1 MVHELTP
8 IAARQRTVVAR
19 ILRKMVITLNVHL
32 LRGIISIPAPL
43 FKRGGAFCCEL
54 PAFFADGAETELQGE
69 DEIDSSA
76 GGCSGLIGQVFY
88 NPIRNQGGQNP
99 EQTAWQHNDSKRN
112 DNG

>member
-1 MVHELTP
+1 MPKLQNRVRAPPFRVLLVDTP
-8 IAARQRTVVAR
+8 TLSAA
-19 ILRKMVITLNVHL
+19 
-32 LRGIISIPAPL
+32 
-43 FKRGGAFCCEL
+43 
-54 PAFFADGAETELQGE
+54 TERFSVSPIRDERQGE
-69 DEIDSSA
+69 DEIGSSA